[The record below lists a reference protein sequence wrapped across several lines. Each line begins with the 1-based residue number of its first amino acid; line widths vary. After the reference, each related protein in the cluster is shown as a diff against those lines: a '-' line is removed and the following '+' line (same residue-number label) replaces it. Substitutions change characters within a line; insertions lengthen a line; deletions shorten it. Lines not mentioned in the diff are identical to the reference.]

1 MHIILVSDRLAT
13 AKSLTLSTREVV
25 LAVTAVAAIVVVLA
39 ASLAYFGFRHAAEIK
54 LPFLESLLL
63 DAQHKEKEKE
73 QSFVRENLNAMAV
86 KLGQMQAQ
94 LMRLDALGERLS
106 VLSGVKPQEFR
117 FNEQPGRGGAVS
129 TSTPPYNFTV
139 DDFSRQL
146 NLLSRHV
153 ENRTDHLDVLESQ
166 LFDAQIKKKLMPT
179 VQPIVGTYNASS
191 FGWRPDPITGQ
202 NALHEG
208 VDFIADIG
216 TPIYSAAGGV
226 VVVAEMH
233 PQYGNLVEIDH
244 GNDFT
249 TRYAHASRLLVKAG
263 DLIQRG
269 KKIAEV
275 GNTGRSTGP
284 HLHFEV
290 RFKGVAQNPA
300 RFLQQS
306 APIAKK

>member
-1 MHIILVSDRLAT
+1 MHIILLSDRLAT

-290 RFKGVAQNPA
+290 RFKGVAQNPT

>member
-117 FNEQPGRGGAVS
+117 FNEQPGRGGAIS
-129 TSTPPYNFTV
+129 SSTPPYNFTV